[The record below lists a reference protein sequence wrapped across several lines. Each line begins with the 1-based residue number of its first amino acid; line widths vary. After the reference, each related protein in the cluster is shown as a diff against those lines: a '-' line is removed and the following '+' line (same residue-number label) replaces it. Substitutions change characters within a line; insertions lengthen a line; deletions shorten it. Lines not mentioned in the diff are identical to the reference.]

1 MVIKDNMNKEIKDK
15 IFQKIKDADRIIIA
29 RHFRPDGDA
38 IGSSRGLER
47 ILKLTYPEKT
57 IKLCNKDN
65 SEFLAF
71 LGSED
76 EEISDEFISSSL
88 AIILDTAT
96 SERLSDPRALNA
108 KYVIKIDHHIEVN
121 KYGNLSWVE
130 DYRSSCSELI
140 ADFFNTYKSE
150 LKIDK
155 YAATCIYTGMNTD
168 SGRFCFSSTTG
179 ETLRLAGLMLD
190 YGVDIENLQAN
201 LDLRDFKV
209 YKFQADVFEKIKVT
223 DSGLAYLYLDQ
234 EMQKKWNLTREEA
247 SDSVSLMSSI
257 KGSIAWIAFIENP
270 DKTIRVRLRSR
281 FMTINQ
287 VAERYPGGGHDRA
300 SGATCYSHEE
310 MESLIKDAS
319 EAVKIYKE
327 THNDWI

>member
-1 MVIKDNMNKEIKDK
+1 MNKEIKDS
-15 IFQKIKDADRIIIA
+15 IFQKLKEADNIIIA

-38 IGSSRGLER
+38 IGSSRGLAR
-47 ILKLTYPEKT
+47 ILELTYPEKT

-65 SEFLAF
+65 SDFLAF
-71 LGSED
+71 LG
-76 EEISDEFISSSL
+76 EEKEEVSDEFISSSL

-96 SERLSDPRALNA
+96 KDRLSNPRALNA
-108 KYVIKIDHHIEVN
+108 KYVIKIDHHIEVDR
-121 KYGNLSWVE
+121 YGDLSWVE
-130 DYRSSCSELI
+130 DSRSSCSELI
-140 ADFFNTYKSE
+140 ADFYQTYRDE

-155 YAATCIYTGMNTD
+155 VAATCIYTGMNTD
-168 SGRFCFSSTTG
+168 SGRFYFSSTTG

-190 YGVDIENLQAN
+190 FGVDIEKLQAN
-201 LDLRDFKV
+201 LDLRELKV

-223 DSGLAYLYLDQ
+223 DSGFAYLYLDQ

-257 KGSIAWIAFIENP
+257 KGSIAWAAFIENP

-281 FMTINQ
+281 FMTINKI
-287 VAERYPGGGHDRA
+287 AERYHGGGHDRA

-310 MESLIKDAS
+310 MMRLIKDAS
-319 EAVKIYKE
+319 EAVKEYKE
-327 THNDWI
+327 NHNDWI

>member
-1 MVIKDNMNKEIKDK
+1 MNKEIKDS
-15 IFQKIKDADRIIIA
+15 IFQKLKEADNIIIA

-38 IGSSRGLER
+38 IGSSRGLAR
-47 ILKLTYPEKT
+47 ILELTYPEKT

-65 SEFLAF
+65 SDFLAF
-71 LGSED
+71 LG
-76 EEISDEFISSSL
+76 EEKEEVSDEFISSSL

-96 SERLSDPRALNA
+96 KDRLSDPRALNA
-108 KYVIKIDHHIEVN
+108 KYVIKIDHHIEVDR
-121 KYGNLSWVE
+121 YGDLSWVE
-130 DYRSSCSELI
+130 DSRSSCSELI
-140 ADFFNTYKSE
+140 ADFYQTYRDE

-155 YAATCIYTGMNTD
+155 VAATCIYTGMNTD
-168 SGRFCFSSTTG
+168 SGRFYFSSTTG

-190 YGVDIENLQAN
+190 FGVDIEKLQAN
-201 LDLRDFKV
+201 LDLRELKV

-223 DSGLAYLYLDQ
+223 DSGFAYLYLDQ

-257 KGSIAWIAFIENP
+257 KGSIAWAAFIENP

-281 FMTINQ
+281 FMTINKI
-287 VAERYPGGGHDRA
+287 AERYHGGGHDRA

-310 MESLIKDAS
+310 MMRLIKDAS
-319 EAVKIYKE
+319 EAVKEYKE
-327 THNDWI
+327 NHNDWI

>member
-1 MVIKDNMNKEIKDK
+1 MNKEIKDS
-15 IFQKIKDADRIIIA
+15 IFQKLKEADNIIIA

-38 IGSSRGLER
+38 IGSSRGLAR
-47 ILKLTYPEKT
+47 ILELTYPEKT

-65 SEFLAF
+65 SDFLAF
-71 LGSED
+71 LG
-76 EEISDEFISSSL
+76 EEKEEVSDEFISSSL

-96 SERLSDPRALNA
+96 KDRLSDPRALNA
-108 KYVIKIDHHIEVN
+108 KYVIKIDHHIEVDR
-121 KYGNLSWVE
+121 YGDLSWVE
-130 DYRSSCSELI
+130 DSRSSCSELI
-140 ADFFNTYKSE
+140 ADFYQTYRDE

-155 YAATCIYTGMNTD
+155 VAATCIYTGMNTD
-168 SGRFCFSSTTG
+168 SGRFYFSSTTG

-190 YGVDIENLQAN
+190 FGVDIEKLQAN
-201 LDLRDFKV
+201 LDLRELKV

-223 DSGLAYLYLDQ
+223 DSGFAYLYLDQ

-257 KGSIAWIAFIENP
+257 KGSIAWAAFIENP

-281 FMTINQ
+281 FMTINKI
-287 VAERYPGGGHDRA
+287 AERYHGGGHDRA

-310 MESLIKDAS
+310 MDSLIKDAS
-319 EAVKIYKE
+319 EAVKEYKE
-327 THNDWI
+327 NHNDWI

>member
-1 MVIKDNMNKEIKDK
+1 MNKEIKDN
-15 IFQKIKDADRIIIA
+15 IFKKIKEADNIIIA

-38 IGSSRGLER
+38 IGSSRGLAR
-47 ILKLTYPEKT
+47 ILELTYPEKT
-57 IKLCNKDN
+57 IKFCNKDN
-65 SEFLAF
+65 SDFLAF
-71 LGSED
+71 LG
-76 EEISDEFISSSL
+76 EEKEEVSDEFISSSL

-96 SERLSDPRALNA
+96 KDRLSDQRALNA
-108 KYVIKIDHHIEVN
+108 KYVIKIDHHLEVDR
-121 KYGNLSWVE
+121 YGDLSWVE
-130 DYRSSCSELI
+130 SNRSSCSELI
-140 ADFFNTYKSE
+140 ANFYQTYRDE

-190 YGVDIENLQAN
+190 QGVDIEKLQAN
-201 LDLRDFKV
+201 LDLRELKV

-223 DSGLAYLYLDQ
+223 DSGFAYLYLDQ

-257 KGSIAWIAFIENP
+257 KGSIAWAAFIENP

-281 FMTINQ
+281 FMSINKI
-287 VAERYPGGGHDRA
+287 AELYHGGGHEKA

-310 MESLIKDAS
+310 MESLIKDLS
-319 EAVKIYKE
+319 KAVSDYKE
-327 THNDWI
+327 THTDWI